1 MVIAMSENR
10 KHVLAAI
17 AIWIALSLV
26 GYAFAFGY
34 VPTGLLLKGGAS
46 AQADVVDEAYRLLT
60 ILAVPVFT
68 SVLAV
73 VLYGLLRFRA
83 NGEPSDDGPSI
94 RSNTPFTV
102 LWVALSAVLCTF
114 VIIHPGITGVN
125 ELRAYDGED
134 VDLVVN
140 VQSARFAWFVQYPEH
155 NIKTSRELV
164 LPVGAVTRFY
174 VTSKDVIH
182 SFWIPAFRVKIDAV
196 PGMTTS
202 VVATPNRTGEFK
214 QDVNFRLQCAELCG
228 VGHSTMS
235 IPVRVV
241 TEAEFETWV
250 AEQTPINKV
259 GE

>member
-1 MVIAMSENR
+1 MSANR

-17 AIWIALSLV
+17 SIWIVLSL
-26 GYAFAFGY
+26 GGFALAFGY
-34 VPTGLLLKGGAS
+34 VPLKGGAS
-46 AQADVVDEAYRLLT
+46 AQGVVVDDAFWLLT
-60 ILAVPVFT
+60 VLAVPVFT

-73 VLYGLLRFRA
+73 ILYGLLRFRA
-83 NGEPSDDGPSI
+83 NGEPSEDGPSI
-94 RSNTPFTV
+94 RSNTPFTI
-102 LWVALSAVLCTF
+102 LWVVISAVLCTF

-140 VQSARFAWFVQYPEH
+140 VQGTRFAWFLQYPAK

-164 LPVGAVTRFY
+164 LPVGAVTRFN

-182 SFWIPAFRVKIDAV
+182 SFWIPAFRVKIDSV
-196 PGMTTS
+196 PGMTTR
-202 VVATPNRTGEFK
+202 VVATPNRIGAFE

-228 VGHSTMS
+228 LGHSTMS

-241 TEAEFETWV
+241 TEAEFETWI
-250 AEQTPINKV
+250 ANQTPIN
-259 GE
+259 